1 MANNTVCRSRQTAF
15 LPRLKPGVSCLFLM
29 TVEQWTAKRRSETV
43 SRQQQAAIE
52 DAIQDLQERWRS
64 HAGQFAWQREE
75 LVQPS

>member
-1 MANNTVCRSRQTAF
+1 
-15 LPRLKPGVSCLFLM
+15 M

-52 DAIQDLQERWRS
+52 DAIQNLQEKWRS